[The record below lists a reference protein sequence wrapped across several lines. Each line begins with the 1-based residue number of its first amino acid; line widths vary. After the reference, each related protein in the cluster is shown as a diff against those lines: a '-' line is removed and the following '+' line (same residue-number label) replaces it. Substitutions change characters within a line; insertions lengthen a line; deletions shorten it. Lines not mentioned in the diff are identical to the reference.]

1 MGGGGVKRERSEVS
15 LSLKLENEKVELEKY
30 KKLVERELSKTHSIE
45 NITIQQTQNGEKI
58 LTIQYE
64 DHIAPTPTPPPADQ
78 LTLTDKLMEVA
89 RESERREERE
99 NA

>member
-1 MGGGGVKRERSEVS
+1 MKRERSEVS

-64 DHIAPTPTPPPADQ
+64 DHIAPTPTPPPVDQ